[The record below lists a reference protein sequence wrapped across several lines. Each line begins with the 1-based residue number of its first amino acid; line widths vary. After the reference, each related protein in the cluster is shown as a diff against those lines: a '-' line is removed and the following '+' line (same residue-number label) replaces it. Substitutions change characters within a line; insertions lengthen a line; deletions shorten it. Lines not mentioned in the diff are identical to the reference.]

1 MTQATD
7 PDITELKTAIDGNT
21 RAIAMQSD
29 RIEAIGRGTEAN
41 TKAIETIAKA
51 TEANTQAIADLTLEM
66 RVGFANVETRFAEVD
81 VKFAELRDDIKSFDA
96 TKLTGFDQRLSTGEM
111 TRRGVTIGVTVTVV
125 GGLLLTFGKIL
136 FFGKIF

>member
-81 VKFAELRDDIKSFDA
+81 VKFAELRGDIKSFDA
-96 TKLTGFDQRLSTGEM
+96 KLTGFDQRLSTGEM